1 MDNVIGLKHN
11 LPTNPPRPG
20 SLNEWLLS
28 KGPFTRYTTT
38 LNAEWLQA
46 MIAAGNTFKTVSS
59 TKDLIAH
66 LQDPD
71 RRNTTAWEVLIL
83 VKAGY
88 TVSVHDT
95 DKLLFT
101 PPAAPVNSPELQQI
115 IQNGITA
122 LASKGSGPWKG
133 FWDTPPTNYRQVT
146 LQIYAAAMPVAAPQM
161 IEHGRA

>member
-11 LPTNPPRPG
+11 LPIKDPRPG
-20 SLNEWLLS
+20 SLNEWLNGT
-28 KGPFTRYTTT
+28 KYTTT
-38 LNAEWLQA
+38 LNAEWLQL
-46 MIAAGNTFKTVSS
+46 MMAAGNTFKTVSR
-59 TKDLIAH
+59 TKELIDH
-66 LQDPD
+66 LQNFD

-101 PPAAPVNSPELQQI
+101 PPAAPPVIAGELAQI

-122 LASKGSGPWKG
+122 LDSTQPATWQG
-133 FWDTPPTNYRQVT
+133 FWDNPATNYRQFT
-146 LQIYAAAMPVAAPQM
+146 LNIYAAAMPVAAPLM
-161 IEHGRA
+161 AEHGRA